1 MAEPLRTQLDDFDFA
16 GEMKNLANQAEAKA
30 SGGVRLDRNDLLL
43 ALGQML
49 RPLAFELESVKRQ
62 NAEMATALT
71 ALGKS
76 ANAQQSAAP
85 AAQAIDNISQQ
96 LQRIGSVESANQKL
110 FDALHAELK
119 GYKDNF
125 LFDALQ
131 KPFIR
136 DLVSL
141 FDDFTAVHEQAL
153 ARLEKLRAAAANKA
167 DKPGKNDNGKR
178 DARDASGDEGE
189 QAFLQNLAGNV
200 ENQLHHMIEVFLRMD
215 VVLSRTA
222 TGAPVDKK
230 THRTV
235 SFEPAAAQDD
245 DNQVA
250 RSVKPGFS
258 WRERTI
264 RPEEIIARRWKP
276 ATPPTANPPA
286 TNTIPSDVPAANSDA
301 PAKSAPDASATLP

>member
-1 MAEPLRTQLDDFDFA
+1 MPEPLRSHLDDFDFA
-16 GEMKNLANQAEAKA
+16 GEMKNLASQAEAKA
-30 SGGVRLDRNDLLL
+30 SGAVRMDRNDLLL

-62 NAEMATALT
+62 NAEMAAALT
-71 ALGKS
+71 ALGK
-76 ANAQQSAAP
+76 NVVNPVPAAP
-85 AAQAIDNISQQ
+85 TTQAIENISQQ

-141 FDDFTAVHEQAL
+141 FDDFTSVHETVL
-153 ARLEKLRAAAANKA
+153 ARLENLRAAPPE
-167 DKPGKNDNGKR
+167 KPGKGNDKKR
-178 DARDASGDEGE
+178 ENAPNNAEE
-189 QAFLQNLAGNV
+189 EEAFLRNLAGNV

-230 THRTV
+230 THRIV
-235 SFEPAAAQDD
+235 SFEPAPTPDD
-245 DNQVA
+245 DALVA

-258 WRERTI
+258 WRERPI

-276 ATPPTANPPA
+276 AASPDPA
-286 TNTIPSDVPAANSDA
+286 SPA
-301 PAKSAPDASATLP
+301 PAPDASDSTHS

>member
-1 MAEPLRTQLDDFDFA
+1 MPEPLRTHLDDFDFA
-16 GEMKNLANQAEAKA
+16 GEMKNLSSQAEAKA
-30 SGGVRLDRNDLLL
+30 SGAVRMDRNDLLL

-49 RPLAFELESVKRQ
+49 RPLAFELESVKRN
-62 NAEMATALT
+62 NAEMTAALT

-76 ANAQQSAAP
+76 VASPTPAP
-85 AAQAIDNISQQ
+85 SSQAIDNISQQ

-141 FDDFTAVHEQAL
+141 FDDFTAVHEQTMG
-153 ARLEKLRAAAANKA
+153 RLEKLRTAPAPE
-167 DKPGKNDNGKR
+167 KPGKGSEKKR
-178 DARDASGDEGE
+178 DGASPAVEE
-189 QAFLQNLAGNV
+189 SELAFLQNLAGNV

-215 VVLSRTA
+215 VELSRTA
-222 TGAPVDKK
+222 AGAPVDKK
-230 THRTV
+230 THRIV
-235 SFEPAAAQDD
+235 GFEPAATPEDD
-245 DNQVA
+245 GLVA

-258 WRERTI
+258 WRERAI

-276 ATPPTANPPA
+276 APPPDAPTPPA
-286 TNTIPSDVPAANSDA
+286 TPLA
-301 PAKSAPDASATLP
+301 PPTPDAATATSSVSL

>member
-1 MAEPLRTQLDDFDFA
+1 MPEPLRTHLDDFDFA
-16 GEMKNLANQAEAKA
+16 GEMKSLASQAEAKA
-30 SGGVRLDRNDLLL
+30 SGAVRMDRNDLLL

-62 NAEMATALT
+62 NAEMAAALA
-71 ALGKS
+71 ALGKTV
-76 ANAQQSAAP
+76 ATPPAAP
-85 AAQAIDNISQQ
+85 TAQTIENIAQQ

-153 ARLEKLRAAAANKA
+153 TRLATLRAAPP
-167 DKPGKNDNGKR
+167 DKGKTSGDKKR
-178 DARDASGDEGE
+178 DAAPGVVDEE
-189 QAFLQNLAGNV
+189 AFLQNLAGNV

-215 VVLSRTA
+215 VELSQTSP
-222 TGAPVDKK
+222 GAPVDKR

-235 SFEPAAAQDD
+235 GVEPAASADD
-245 DNQVA
+245 DGLVA
-250 RSVKPGFS
+250 RSVKPGFT
-258 WRERTI
+258 WRERAI
-264 RPEEIIARRWKP
+264 RPEEVVARRWKP
-276 ATPPTANPPA
+276 AA
-286 TNTIPSDVPAANSDA
+286 PAAEPEA
-301 PAKSAPDASATLP
+301 EAAPDPTHP

>member
-1 MAEPLRTQLDDFDFA
+1 MPEPLRTHLDDFDFA
-16 GEMKNLANQAEAKA
+16 GEMKNLSSQAEAKA
-30 SGGVRLDRNDLLL
+30 SGAVRMDRNDLLL

-49 RPLAFELESVKRQ
+49 RPLAFELESVKRA
-62 NAEMATALT
+62 NAEMAATLA

-76 ANAQQSAAP
+76 VSAPPTAP
-85 AAQAIDNISQQ
+85 TAQAIDNISQQ
-96 LQRIGSVESANQKL
+96 LQRIGSVESANQRL

-141 FDDFTAVHEQAL
+141 FDDFSAVHEQTL
-153 ARLEKLRAAAANKA
+153 ARLEKLAAAADKA
-167 DKPGKNDNGKR
+167 GKANDKNREP
-178 DARDASGDEGE
+178 ASGDESE

-215 VVLSRTA
+215 VILSRTA
-222 TGAPVDKK
+222 VGAPVDKK

-235 SFEPAAAQDD
+235 AFEPAATPDD
-245 DNQVA
+245 DSLVA

-258 WRERTI
+258 WRDRAI
-264 RPEEIIARRWKP
+264 RPEEIVARRWKP
-276 ATPPTANPPA
+276 ATPPGAAPPA
-286 TNTIPSDVPAANSDA
+286 TNTLPPDAAPS
-301 PAKSAPDASATLP
+301 SAPDAAAPTPP

>member
-1 MAEPLRTQLDDFDFA
+1 MPDPLRTHLDDFDFA
-16 GEMKNLANQAEAKA
+16 GEMKNLASQAEAKA
-30 SGGVRLDRNDLLL
+30 SGAVRLDRNDLLL

-49 RPLAFELESVKRQ
+49 RPLAFELETVKRS
-62 NAEMATALT
+62 NAEMAAALT

-76 ANAQQSAAP
+76 VVASPAP
-85 AAQAIDNISQQ
+85 NHSQAIDHISQQ

-153 ARLEKLRAAAANKA
+153 ARLEKLRTAAAPEKA
-167 DKPGKNDNGKR
+167 GKGNDKKR
-178 DARDASGDEGE
+178 EPTPNADESE

-215 VVLSRTA
+215 VELSRTA
-222 TGAPVDKK
+222 AGAPVDKK
-230 THRTV
+230 THRIV
-235 SFEPAAAQDD
+235 AFEPAAAPEDD
-245 DNQVA
+245 GLVA
-250 RSVKPGFS
+250 RSVKPGFT
-258 WRERTI
+258 WRERAI
-264 RPEEIIARRWKP
+264 RPEEIVARRWKP
-276 ATPPTANPPA
+276 ATPPDATPPPA
-286 TNTIPSDVPAANSDA
+286 TTLTPP
-301 PAKSAPDASATLP
+301 PDATAAT

>member
-1 MAEPLRTQLDDFDFA
+1 MPEPLRSHLDDFDFA
-16 GEMKNLANQAEAKA
+16 GEMKNLASQAEAKVTNT
-30 SGGVRLDRNDLLL
+30 VRVDRNDLLL

-49 RPLAFELESVKRQ
+49 RPLAFELESVKRN
-62 NAEMATALT
+62 NAEMAAALT

-76 ANAQQSAAP
+76 VAAP
-85 AAQAIDNISQQ
+85 PAAASHSQAIENISQQ

-153 ARLEKLRAAAANKA
+153 ARLEKLRTAGTE
-167 DKPGKNDNGKR
+167 KPGKGTDKKR
-178 DARDASGDEGE
+178 DQTTDTDESE

-215 VVLSRTA
+215 VELSRTA

-230 THRTV
+230 THRIV
-235 SFEPAAAQDD
+235 SFEPAATPED
-245 DNQVA
+245 DNLVA
-250 RSVKPGFS
+250 RSVKPGFT
-258 WRERTI
+258 WRERAI
-264 RPEEIIARRWKP
+264 RPEEIVARRWKP
-276 ATPPTANPPA
+276 ATPPDAAPPA
-286 TNTIPSDVPAANSDA
+286 TTLTPPPDATAAN
-301 PAKSAPDASATLP
+301 

>member
-1 MAEPLRTQLDDFDFA
+1 MPDPLRSHLDDFDFA
-16 GEMKNLANQAEAKA
+16 GEMKNLSSQAEAKA
-30 SGGVRLDRNDLLL
+30 SGAVRMDRNDLLL

-62 NAEMATALT
+62 NSEMATLLT
-71 ALGKS
+71 SMGKTV
-76 ANAQQSAAP
+76 NAQP
-85 AAQAIDNISQQ
+85 AASSAIDNINQQ

-110 FDALHAELK
+110 FDALHTELK

-153 ARLEKLRAAAANKA
+153 ARLETLRATGGKP
-167 DKPGKNDNGKR
+167 DKSSGKGDDKKRGGSPGSEEKE
-178 DARDASGDEGE
+178 SE

-222 TGAPVDKK
+222 AGAPVDKK
-230 THRTV
+230 SHRIV
-235 SFEPAAAQDD
+235 SFEPAATPDD
-245 DNQVA
+245 DNLVA

-258 WRERTI
+258 WRERAI
-264 RPEEIIARRWKP
+264 RPEEIVARRWKP
-276 ATPPTANPPA
+276 ATPPPDDPA
-286 TNTIPSDVPAANSDA
+286 SQPAPAA
-301 PAKSAPDASATLP
+301 SAATLP

>member
-1 MAEPLRTQLDDFDFA
+1 MPDPLRSHLDDFDFA
-16 GEMKNLANQAEAKA
+16 GEMKNLASQAEAKA
-30 SGGVRLDRNDLLL
+30 SGAVRMDRNDLLL

-49 RPLAFELESVKRQ
+49 RPLAFEMESVKRQ
-62 NAEMATALT
+62 NAEMAAALT

-76 ANAQQSAAP
+76 AAAQP
-85 AAQAIDNISQQ
+85 AASPVIDNINQQ

-119 GYKDNF
+119 GYKDGF

-141 FDDFTAVHEQAL
+141 FDDFTAVHEQTL
-153 ARLEKLRAAAANKA
+153 ARLETLRTAVEKP
-167 DKPGKNDNGKR
+167 DKSPGKGDDKKR
-178 DARDASGDEGE
+178 AGVPGGSEETESE

-215 VVLSRTA
+215 VVLSRTTA
-222 TGAPVDKK
+222 GAPVDKK
-230 THRTV
+230 SHRIV
-235 SFEPAAAQDD
+235 SFEPAAAPEDEGL
-245 DNQVA
+245 VA

-258 WRERTI
+258 WRERAI
-264 RPEEIIARRWKP
+264 RPEEIVARRWKP
-276 ATPPTANPPA
+276 ATPPATDPA
-286 TNTIPSDVPAANSDA
+286 PSDA
-301 PAKSAPDASATLP
+301 PAAVI

>member
-1 MAEPLRTQLDDFDFA
+1 MPEPLRSHLDDFDFA
-16 GEMKNLANQAEAKA
+16 GEMKNLSSQAEAKA
-30 SGGVRLDRNDLLL
+30 SGAVRMDRNDLLL

-49 RPLAFELESVKRQ
+49 RPLAFELESVKRH
-62 NAEMATALT
+62 NAEMTTALT

-76 ANAQQSAAP
+76 VNAPTAAP
-85 AAQAIDNISQQ
+85 ASQAIDNISQQ

-141 FDDFTAVHEQAL
+141 FDDFTAVHEQTTG
-153 ARLEKLRAAAANKA
+153 RLEKLRATAAVTEKTGKGG
-167 DKPGKNDNGKR
+167 DKKREAASPG
-178 DARDASGDEGE
+178 AEESEL
-189 QAFLQNLAGNV
+189 AFLQNLAGNV

-215 VVLSRTA
+215 VELSRTT
-222 TGAPVDKK
+222 TGAPIDKK
-230 THRTV
+230 THRIV
-235 SFEPAAAQDD
+235 GFEPAAVAEDD
-245 DNQVA
+245 GLVA
-250 RSVKPGFS
+250 RSIKPGFS
-258 WRERTI
+258 WRERAI

-276 ATPPTANPPA
+276 APPPDAPTPPA
-286 TNTIPSDVPAANSDA
+286 TTLAPPPSD
-301 PAKSAPDASATLP
+301 ATADR

>member
-1 MAEPLRTQLDDFDFA
+1 MPEPLRSHLDDFDFA
-16 GEMKNLANQAEAKA
+16 GEMKNLSSQAEAKVTNT
-30 SGGVRLDRNDLLL
+30 VRVDRNDLLL

-49 RPLAFELESVKRQ
+49 RPLAFELESVKRN
-62 NAEMATALT
+62 NAEMAAALT

-76 ANAQQSAAP
+76 VAAP
-85 AAQAIDNISQQ
+85 PPAASHSQAIENISQQ

-153 ARLEKLRAAAANKA
+153 ARLEKLRAAGTEKPVKGT
-167 DKPGKNDNGKR
+167 DKKR
-178 DARDASGDEGE
+178 DQTTDADEPE

-215 VVLSRTA
+215 VELSRTA

-230 THRTV
+230 THRIV
-235 SFEPAAAQDD
+235 SFEPATSPEE
-245 DNQVA
+245 DNLVA
-250 RSVKPGFS
+250 RSVKPGFT
-258 WRERTI
+258 WRERSI
-264 RPEEIIARRWKP
+264 RPEEIVARRWKP
-276 ATPPTANPPA
+276 ATPPDAAPPA
-286 TNTIPSDVPAANSDA
+286 TTLTPPPDATAAN
-301 PAKSAPDASATLP
+301 

>member
-1 MAEPLRTQLDDFDFA
+1 MPDPLRTHLDDFDFA
-16 GEMKNLANQAEAKA
+16 GEMKNLASQAEAKA

-62 NAEMATALT
+62 NAEMVTALT

-76 ANAQQSAAP
+76 AAAQP
-85 AAQAIDNISQQ
+85 AASPVIDSIHQQ

-110 FDALHAELK
+110 FDALHTELK

-141 FDDFTAVHEQAL
+141 FDDFTAVHDQVL
-153 ARLEKLRAAAANKA
+153 ARLEKLRAA
-167 DKPGKNDNGKR
+167 DRPEKPGRGDDRKR
-178 DARDASGDEGE
+178 ANPPGGE
-189 QAFLQNLAGNV
+189 DRESERAFLQNLAGNV

-222 TGAPVDKK
+222 IGAPADKK
-230 THRTV
+230 THRIV
-235 SFEPAAAQDD
+235 SFEPAAGPEDD
-245 DNQVA
+245 SVVA
-250 RSVKPGFS
+250 RSVKPGFT
-258 WRERTI
+258 WRDRAI
-264 RPEEIIARRWKP
+264 RPEEIVARRWKP
-276 ATPPTANPPA
+276 VTDPAPPPA
-286 TNTIPSDVPAANSDA
+286 DPAANS
-301 PAKSAPDASATLP
+301 